1 MDREEIAMPLTNEE
15 INGLTKKAW
24 DIRKTIVETTF
35 TCGGSHIGGSLSETD
50 VLVALYYKYLNV
62 DPARPDWEDRDRFI
76 LSKGH
81 GGIGWAA
88 VLGDKGYFDK
98 TLLKNFNKTGS
109 PFGMHLNSLTV
120 KGCDASTGS
129 LGHGLAIA
137 TGLAIGAR
145 LTKKSYRT
153 YVMMGDGE
161 LCEGTV
167 WEAAIL
173 AGHHKLDNLTA
184 FIDRNGLMIDGVIE
198 DITTLEPL
206 ADKFKAFGWETL
218 TIDGHDFAAI
228 GGAIEKAWT
237 IKGRPTVIICKTV
250 KGKYV
255 NLMENQPQWHYGGL
269 NSDLRDQALASIDNY
284 YKAITG

>member
-1 MDREEIAMPLTNEE
+1 MPLTQGE
-15 INGLTKKAW
+15 IRELTKKAW
-24 DIRKTIVETTF
+24 EIRKAIVETTF
-35 TCGGSHIGGSLSETD
+35 TCGGSHIGGSLSQTD
-50 VLVALYYKYLNV
+50 VLVALYYKYLTI

-81 GGIGWAA
+81 GGIGWAS

-98 TLLKNFNKTGS
+98 ALLKNFNKTGS
-109 PFGMHLNSLTV
+109 PFGMHLDSLKV

-137 TGLAIGAR
+137 VGLAVGAR
-145 LTKKSYRT
+145 LTKRDFRT

-173 AGHHKLDNLTA
+173 AGHHRLDNLTA
-184 FIDRNGLMIDGVIE
+184 FIDRNTLMIDGLTE
-198 DITTLEPL
+198 EITTLEPI
-206 ADKFKAFGWETL
+206 DEKFKAFGWETL

-228 GGAIEKAWT
+228 GEAVEKARAS
-237 IKGRPTVIICKTV
+237 KGKPTVIICRTV
-250 KGKYV
+250 KGKCV
-255 NLMENQPQWHYGGL
+255 DLMEGQAQWHYGGL
-269 NSDLRDQALASIDNY
+269 NSDLRDQALTCIDKY
-284 YKAITG
+284 YAELLG

>member
-1 MDREEIAMPLTNEE
+1 MPVSAEEIK
-15 INGLTKKAW
+15 GLQKKAW
-24 DIRKTIVETTF
+24 EIRRTIVETTF
-35 TCGGSHIGGSLSETD
+35 TCGGSHIGGSLSQTD

-81 GGIGWAA
+81 GGIGWAS

-98 TLLKNFNKTGS
+98 ALLKDFNKTGS
-109 PFGMHLNSLTV
+109 PFGMHLDSLKV

-137 TGLAIGAR
+137 CGLALGAR
-145 LTKKSYRT
+145 LRNKSFRT

-173 AGHHKLDNLTA
+173 ACHHRLDNLTA
-184 FIDRNGLMIDGVIE
+184 FVDRNGLMIDGPTE
-198 DITTLEPL
+198 SITTLEPL
-206 ADKFKAFGWETL
+206 DRKFQAFGWETVA
-218 TIDGHDFAAI
+218 IDGHDFAAI
-228 GGAIEKAWT
+228 GDAVEKAWA
-237 IKGRPTVIICKTV
+237 IKGRPTVIICNTV
-250 KGKYV
+250 KGKCV
-255 NLMENQPQWHYGGL
+255 DMMEHVPEWHYGGL
-269 NSDLRDQALASIDNY
+269 NSDLRDKALACIDAHY
-284 YKAITG
+284 TSLLG

>member
-1 MDREEIAMPLTNEE
+1 MPPTKEEIS
-15 INGLTKKAW
+15 GLTKKAW

-206 ADKFKAFGWETL
+206 ADKFKAFGWEAL

-250 KGKYV
+250 KGKCV